1 MKKNKKILIGIG
13 AVVFIALIVILNL
26 KRENSAETVEIIV
39 AKKENISATVR
50 ADGTLKGLNQ
60 VEIGSDVT
68 GKIVEMR
75 VKEGDKVNKGDVLCI
90 IDPST
95 YSSRVKRVYSVLKLS
110 QAKLA
115 KGELDFNRSTVLFES
130 KLISKENYETA
141 KLNYEA
147 ILSEVKSNEEIY
159 NEEKS
164 LLDKTTI
171 TSPVTGE
178 IVQRNKEEGE
188 MIIAGGMNSPD
199 LVVMTIAD
207 RSKMSVK
214 ALVDETDIINI
225 AVNQPVK
232 VTVDAFPDTIFD
244 GQVVKIGGMPEQSNL
259 GTEQAINFP
268 IEIEITGISN
278 KLYPGMSATCEITIG
293 KRDSVIVIP
302 YMALGKKKIK
312 EEEKDIVILFK
323 GNKAKTST
331 VKIGLTG
338 KDGVEIK
345 EGISLNDSVLTA
357 PYKTLR
363 KLKDGDRIKVST
375 KKKDKKDKDKKAVK
389 EIEIK

>member
-1 MKKNKKILIGIG
+1 MGKNKKIFIAIG

-26 KRENSAETVEIIV
+26 KRENSAEAVEIIV
-39 AKKENISATVR
+39 AKKESISSTVR

-60 VEIGSDVT
+60 VEVGSDVT
-68 GKIVEMR
+68 GKIVDMR

-130 KLISKENYETA
+130 TLISKENYETA

-147 ILSEVKSNEEIY
+147 ILSEVKSNEEVY

-244 GQVVKIGGMPEQSNL
+244 GQVVKIGGMPEKSNF

-268 IEIEITGISN
+268 IEIEITGTSN
-278 KLYPGMSATCEITIG
+278 RLYPGMSATCEITIG
-293 KRDSVIVIP
+293 KEDSVIVIP

-312 EEEKDIVILFK
+312 EEEKDIVILLK
-323 GNKAKTST
+323 GNKAKTSI

-375 KKKDKKDKDKKAVK
+375 KKKDKKEKEKKEK
-389 EIEIK
+389 K